1 LRRSCLRRAEKGFG
15 VVEWKE
21 KRKSMSRT
29 LLNYIVKK
37 EHHKYRKDHSQLT
50 GLAEEFS
57 KAGLNPKER
66 MTRRFELLA
75 GLETPVFL
83 PEEKICFLRTVKEI
97 PDCFTEEEWAQIK
110 AKHYIHELGYMS
122 NLSPN
127 YERVIAGGLLAERE
141 KADVYGQRIIDAIL
155 SLVDRYKAQAA
166 AEGKM
171 ELAAVLEKVPRYGAT
186 SFYEALQSFRI
197 IHFSLWLEGNYHNT
211 VGRFDKYMYP
221 YLKADMERGLYTRET
236 ALEMVEDFFLSFN
249 KDSDLYPGVQQGD
262 NGQSMVLGGMDE
274 NGEEVFNL
282 LSELCLEAS
291 RNLILIDPKINLRV
305 NKNTPQK
312 IYELGTELT
321 KAGLG
326 FPQYSNDDVVVEG
339 LVKLGYELEDARNY
353 AMAACWEF
361 IIPKVGADVANI
373 GALSFPKVID
383 TCLHRDLQGCESF
396 EKFMK
401 AVQDQIQAECDQIC
415 AGIKD
420 LWFVPS
426 PFMNILMD
434 GGIYEGAK
442 YNNFGIH
449 GTGVATAADSLA
461 AIKKYIFEE
470 KRFTKEAMIEAVD
483 SDFALHGEML
493 PILRYEAPKM
503 GNNEELPDAMTV
515 QLLQMFADAL
525 KGKKNCRGGVYR
537 AGTGSAMFYLWHA
550 NEIGASPDGRRKGEP
565 FGTNFSASLFAK
577 INGPLSVIQS
587 FTKPD
592 FTENTNGG
600 PLTLEFAASM
610 FKDEESVKKVAA
622 LVKAYIDMGG
632 HQLQLN
638 AVNSERLKA
647 AQEHPE
653 EHRQLVVRI
662 WGWSAYFVEL
672 DQEYQDHVLRR
683 QQYTV

>member
-1 LRRSCLRRAEKGFG
+1 
-15 VVEWKE
+15 
-21 KRKSMSRT
+21 MSKT

-37 EHHKYRKDHSQLT
+37 EHHKYRKDHPELAA
-50 GLAEEFS
+50 LAEKFS
-57 KAGLNPKER
+57 REGLDPKER
-66 MTRRFELLA
+66 MTRRFELLSK
-75 GLETPVFL
+75 LEIPVFL
-83 PEEKICFLRTVKEI
+83 PDEKICFLRTVKEI
-97 PDCFTEEEWAQIK
+97 PDCFTAEEWVQIK
-110 AKHYIHELGYMS
+110 EKHFIHELGYMS
-122 NLSPN
+122 NLSPD
-127 YERVIAGGLLAERE
+127 YESVIRVGLLAKRE
-141 KADVYGQRIIDAIL
+141 EADEYGRRVIDAIIEL
-155 SLVDRYKAQAA
+155 ADRYRAQAV
-166 AEGKM
+166 AEGKA
-171 ELAAVLEKVPRYGAT
+171 ELAAVLTRVPRYGAT
-186 SFYEALQSFRI
+186 SFYEALQFFRI
-197 IHFSLWLEGNYHNT
+197 VHYSLWLEGNYHNT

-221 YLKADMERGLYTRET
+221 YLQADMEKGLYTRET

-274 NGEEVFNL
+274 NGKEVFNL

-291 RNLILIDPKINLRV
+291 RNLLLIDPKINLRV
-305 NKNTPQK
+305 NKNTPAR

-339 LVKLGYELEDARNY
+339 LVKLGYDLKDARDY

-383 TCLHRDLQGCESF
+383 TCLHIDLPGCDTF
-396 EKFMK
+396 DAFMEAVK
-401 AVQDQIQAECDQIC
+401 AQIQKECDSIC
-415 AGIKD
+415 DKIKD

-426 PFMNILMD
+426 PFMNVMMD
-434 GGIYEGAK
+434 GGIYEGGK
-442 YNNFGIH
+442 YNNFGLH

-461 AIKKYIFEE
+461 VISKYIYEE
-470 KRFTKEAMIEAVD
+470 KRFTKEELIEAVD
-483 SDFALHGEML
+483 LDFALHSEIL
-493 PILRYEAPKM
+493 PVLRYEAPKM

-537 AGTGSAMFYLWHA
+537 AGTGSAMYYLWHA

-610 FKDEESVKKVAA
+610 FKDAESVKKVAA

-638 AVNSERLKA
+638 AVNSEMLKA

-653 EHRQLVVRI
+653 DHRQLVVRI

-672 DQEYQDHVLRR
+672 DKEYQDHVLRR